1 MKNNL
6 RLLALALGIGVAMPA
21 LAQKDNVGI
30 GTTKPDQSAILDLNS
45 SNKGLLMPRMSLQQR
60 SGIQNPAQGLVI
72 YQTDFLS
79 GFYFYDGKEWKPMT
93 SETNANSVADANN
106 WGISGNSGVTNA
118 NFIGVPFSTD
128 INFKIGTERAGL
140 IDASAGKNIFLG
152 QRAGNANTGSFNAAF
167 GGEAFQVNTSGS
179 YNAAFGYQTLQL
191 NNGDNNMAVGAWAL
205 RFNET
210 GVGNSAI
217 GTSALYN
224 LVAGSHNVAIGN
236 QSLVNAKGSRNTG
249 VGAYALNSLNTGGQY
264 NTAIGY
270 GAGQGNVSGSSNI
283 FIGYEAGLNETLSN
297 KLYIANSN
305 TALPLVYGDFSAK
318 FISIG
323 DVGVVG
329 DPAAT
334 LVKRNNL
341 ATQYGLLVQ
350 KGILTEK
357 IKVATM
363 TTTDWADYV
372 FEKDYK
378 VMPLEEVEA
387 FVKENKHLPNVPT
400 TVEMM
405 ASGSDLIKT
414 DAKLL
419 EKIEELTLYMIEM
432 NKEIKALKV
441 ENAKL
446 KK

>member
-6 RLLALALGIGVAMPA
+6 RLLALALGIGVAIPA

-30 GTTKPDQSAILDLNS
+30 GTTKPDQSAVLDIS
-45 SNKGLLMPRMSLQQR
+45 STTKGLLMPRMSLQQR
-60 SGIQNPAQGLVI
+60 GDIQSPAQGLVI

-106 WGISGNSGVTNA
+106 WGISGNSSVTNA
-118 NFIGVPFSTD
+118 NFIGVPFSTN

-167 GGEAFQVNTSGS
+167 GGEAFQLNTSGS
-179 YNAAFGYQTLQL
+179 YNAAFGYQSLQL

-210 GVGNSAI
+210 GAGNSAI

-236 QSLVNAKGSRNTG
+236 QSLVNTKGSRNTG
-249 VGAYALNSLNTGGQY
+249 VGAYVLNSLNTGGQY